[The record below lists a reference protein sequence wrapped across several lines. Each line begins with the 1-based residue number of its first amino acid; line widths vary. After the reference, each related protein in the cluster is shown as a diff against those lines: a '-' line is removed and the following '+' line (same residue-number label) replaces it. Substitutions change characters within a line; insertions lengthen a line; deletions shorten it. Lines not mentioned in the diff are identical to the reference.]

1 MFNHLRACFVL
12 LVLTLIICCAVYP
25 LTLWAAGRTLFPVRA
40 EGSLV
45 HGPDGAPIGSRLIAQ
60 SFSGDEYFQP
70 RPSAASYNASA
81 SGASNFAASNYL
93 LRDRIA
99 RTLGPIVRY
108 RDSSPSGRT
117 VQDDITAWVATQ
129 PDIVMRWATE
139 HPGVVQAWVNADD
152 KHKDAVTEWSKSHPD
167 AVAEWKKAN
176 PEGSEPKPAD
186 LAVAFFTGNS
196 TEFQKSWPKLTDDAT
211 WSVPAVFFDM
221 WRQAHPDARLED
233 VPADLV
239 MASGSGL
246 DPHITLAGARYQ
258 LDRVAAAW
266 AAKTKRDPVD
276 ARRII
281 EQVLREKG
289 TAPLSGWVG
298 VPLVNV
304 LEVNTELKARMES
317 SGRRSSH

>member
-1 MFNHLRACFVL
+1 MFTHLRACIVL
-12 LVLTLIICCAVYP
+12 LVLTLIICCVFYP
-25 LTLWAAGRTLFPVRA
+25 LTLWAAGWTLFPAQA

-45 HGPDGAPIGSRLIAQ
+45 RGPDGQPIGSRLIAQ
-60 SFSGDEYFQP
+60 AFAGDEYFQP

-108 RDSSPSGRT
+108 RDNSPSGRT
-117 VQDDITAWVATQ
+117 VQDDIAAWVATQ
-129 PDIVMRWATE
+129 PDIVTRWATE
-139 HPGVVQAWVNADD
+139 HPGVAQAWVNTDD

-167 AVAEWKKAN
+167 AAAEWKKAN
-176 PEGSEPKPAD
+176 PEGGEPKPAD
-186 LAVAFFTGNS
+186 LAVAFFTANS
-196 TEFQKSWPKLTDDAT
+196 AEFQKSWLKLIDDAT

-258 LDRVAAAW
+258 LDRVVAAW
-266 AAKTKRDPVD
+266 AAKKKMEQADV
-276 ARRII
+276 RRIV
-281 EQVLREKG
+281 ELVLREWEN
-289 TAPLSGWVG
+289 APLEGWVG

-304 LEVNTELKARMES
+304 LEVNAELKAWMES
-317 SGRRSSH
+317 PVPGVSR

>member
-12 LVLTLIICCAVYP
+12 LVLTLLICCVLYP
-25 LTLWAAGRTLFPVRA
+25 LTLWSAGRTLFPAQA

-45 HGPDGAPIGSRLIAQ
+45 RGPDGQPIGSRLIAQ
-60 SFSGDEYFQP
+60 AFGGDEYFQP

-99 RTLGPIVRY
+99 RTLGPIVRF

-117 VQDDITAWVATQ
+117 VQDDIAAWVATQ
-129 PDIVMRWATE
+129 PDIVTRWATD
-139 HPGVVQAWVNADD
+139 HPGVAQAWVNADE

-176 PEGSEPKPAD
+176 PEGGEPKPAD
-186 LAVAFFTGNS
+186 LAVAFFTGNAAQ
-196 TEFQKSWPKLTDDAT
+196 FQKSWPKLIDDAT

-221 WRQAHPDARLED
+221 WRQVHPDARLEE

-258 LDRVAAAW
+258 LDRVVAAW
-266 AAKTKRDPVD
+266 AAKKKMELADV
-276 ARRII
+276 RRIV
-281 EQVLREKG
+281 ELVLREWEN
-289 TAPLSGWVG
+289 APLEGWVG

-304 LEVNTELKARMES
+304 LEVNAELKAWMES
-317 SGRRSSH
+317 PIPGASR

>member
-1 MFNHLRACFVL
+1 MFNQLRACFVL
-12 LVLTLIICCAVYP
+12 LVLTLLLCCVLYP
-25 LTLWAAGRTLFPVRA
+25 LTLWAAGQTLFPAQA

-45 HGPDGAPIGSRLIAQ
+45 RGPDGAPIGSRLIAQ

-108 RDSSPSGRT
+108 RDNSPSGRT
-117 VQDDITAWVATQ
+117 TQDDITAWVATQ
-129 PDIVMRWATE
+129 PDIVTRWATE
-139 HPGVVQAWVNADD
+139 HPGVAQAWVNADD
-152 KHKDAVTEWSKSHPD
+152 KHKDAVTEWSKSHLD

-176 PEGSEPKPAD
+176 PEGGEPKPPD
-186 LAVAFFTGNS
+186 LAVAYFTSNA
-196 TEFQKSWPKLTDDAT
+196 TEFQKAWPRLIDDAT

-221 WRQAHPDARLED
+221 WRQTHPNVRLED

-239 MASGSGL
+239 MTSGSGL

-258 LDRVAAAW
+258 LDRVVAAW
-266 AAKTKRDPVD
+266 AAKKKMELADV
-276 ARRII
+276 RRIV
-281 EQVLREKG
+281 ELVLREWEN
-289 TAPLSGWVG
+289 APLEGWVG

-304 LEVNTELKARMES
+304 LEVNAELKAWMES
-317 SGRRSSH
+317 PVPGVSR